1 MDNRI
6 IHWLICAFS
15 KQLRKSYLNFVISFM
30 KMCLIRLSDLGGT
43 CFDLVA
49 AL

>member
-15 KQLRKSYLNFVISFM
+15 KQLRKSYFKLCDFVYENVPNSF
-30 KMCLIRLSDLGGT
+30 
-43 CFDLVA
+43 V
-49 AL
+49 